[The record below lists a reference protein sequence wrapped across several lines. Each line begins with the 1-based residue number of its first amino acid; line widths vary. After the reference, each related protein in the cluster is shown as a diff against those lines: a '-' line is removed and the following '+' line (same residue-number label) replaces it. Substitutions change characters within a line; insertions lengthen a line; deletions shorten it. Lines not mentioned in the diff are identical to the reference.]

1 MLKTE
6 LRDWQ
11 KEAATKC
18 LKWYTKK
25 KDNKFV
31 INAAPGTGKTICS
44 IAIVNELIQQNQIDR
59 VIVIAP
65 LGTVVKQWANKY
77 KELTGR
83 WMQRKTEL
91 SDDIGIDICCT
102 WMSVKTLL
110 DGFQKICNEKRT
122 MVICDEHHH
131 AAVKATWGLSADGAF
146 KNAKYVLI
154 LTGTPIR
161 SDSEEPVW
169 FSYRGGQLSHP
180 EDGQYILTYG
190 ESIKLGYCR
199 PITFGRHEGNFNI
212 YDVKG
217 GQKLGA
223 VSGKGA
229 KEIEDAV
236 RGTVAEK
243 ILQEEQRFYS
253 CAITPIWKKDGTPDE
268 DSYQASMLR
277 EGISKLEN
285 RRNRLPVAG
294 GLVIAPNIDT
304 AEYMGKLLE
313 KITGKKPIVVH
324 TGEGCD
330 NPEDDIQ
337 RFDKQ
342 TENDWIVSV
351 DMIGEG
357 VDIQRLRVLV
367 YLPRA
372 RTELKFRQAMG
383 RVVRKYEGY
392 AEDDSSAYVV
402 MPAFEIFDQYARRV
416 EEEMPGEH
424 LKPPKPT
431 KKCPSCETENKR
443 EAKKCI
449 SESCDYEFPTSG
461 PRYKK
466 CQDEDCGAL
475 NPISAKS
482 CQECGKD
489 FGVEFDIA
497 LTEVFREGAIAR
509 GMDISEEEVEGAE
522 KIADAFYDM
531 AKVSGNPAIIKLLN
545 EHTPESLMKFYDEIG
560 KLIKTAKKM
569 DTNKDGIITPKER
582 EEFHKKKKKK
592 DE

>member
-1 MLKTE
+1 MNID

-18 LKWYTKK
+18 LKWYTQN

-44 IAIVNELIQQNQIDR
+44 ISIVNELIKQDQIDR

-65 LGTVVKQWANKY
+65 LGTVVKQWADKY
-77 KELTGR
+77 KDLTGR
-83 WMQRKTEL
+83 WMQKTTEL
-91 SDDIGIDICCT
+91 SEDKGIDICCT
-102 WMSVKTLL
+102 WASVKSLL

-131 AAVKATWGLSADGAF
+131 AAVKAAWGMSADGAF

-169 FSYRGGQLSHP
+169 FTYRGGQLNHP
-180 EDGQYILTYG
+180 KDGMFTLTYG
-190 ESIKLGYCR
+190 EAISLGYCR
-199 PITFGRHEGNFNI
+199 PITFGRHEANFNI
-212 YDVKG
+212 FDVKG
-217 GQKLGA
+217 GEKLGA

-229 KEIEDAV
+229 EEIEEAIK
-236 RGTVAEK
+236 GSYAEK
-243 ILQEEQRFYS
+243 MLQESNRFYS
-253 CAITPIWKKDGTPDE
+253 CAITPIFKNDGTPDE
-268 DSYQASMLR
+268 NSYQASMLR
-277 EGISKLEN
+277 EGIAKLED
-285 RRNRLPVAG
+285 RKNRLPVAG
-294 GLVIAPNIDT
+294 GLVIAPNIQT

-313 KITGKKPIVVH
+313 MLTGKKPVVVH

-337 RFDKQ
+337 RFDKVKD
-342 TENDWIVSV
+342 NDWIVSV

-383 RVVRKYEGY
+383 RVVRKYEGL

-402 MPAFEIFDQYARRV
+402 MPAFDIFDQYARRV
-416 EEEMPGEH
+416 MEEMPGEH

-443 EAKKCI
+443 DAKTCI
-449 SESCDYEFPTSG
+449 SKSCDHEFPIAE

-466 CQDEDCGAL
+466 CKDEDCGAL
-475 NPISAKS
+475 NPIGAKS
-482 CQECGKD
+482 CQECGEE

-497 LTEVFREGAIAR
+497 LTEVFREGGITE
-509 GMDISEEEVEGAE
+509 GFDITEEDMQGAE

-531 AKVSGNPAIIKLLN
+531 AKVSNNPSILKLLK
-545 EHTPESLMKFYDEIG
+545 EKTPEALMKYYDELG
-560 KLIKTAKKM
+560 KLITEAKKQ
-569 DTNKDGIITPKER
+569 
-582 EEFHKKKKKK
+582 KKT
-592 DE
+592 D

>member
-1 MLKTE
+1 MNIE

-18 LKWYTKK
+18 LKWYTQN

-44 IAIVNELIQQNQIDR
+44 ISIVNELIKQDQIDR

-65 LGTVVKQWANKY
+65 LGTVVKQWAEKY
-77 KELTGR
+77 KDLTGR
-83 WMQRKTEL
+83 WMQKTTEL
-91 SDDIGIDICCT
+91 GEDKGIDICCT
-102 WMSVKTLL
+102 WASVKSLL

-131 AAVKATWGLSADGAF
+131 AAVKAAWGMSADGAF

-169 FSYRGGQLSHP
+169 FTYRGGQLNHP
-180 EDGQYILTYG
+180 KDGMFTLTYG
-190 ESIKLGYCR
+190 EAISLGYCR
-199 PITFGRHEGNFNI
+199 PITFGRHEANFNI
-212 YDVKG
+212 FDVKG
-217 GQKLGA
+217 GEKLGA

-229 KEIEDAV
+229 EEIEEAI
-236 RGTVAEK
+236 RGSYAEK
-243 ILQEEQRFYS
+243 MLQETNRFYS
-253 CAITPIWKKDGTPDE
+253 CAITPIFKNDGKPDE
-268 DSYQASMLR
+268 NSYQASMLR
-277 EGISKLEN
+277 EGIAKLED
-285 RRNRLPVAG
+285 RKNRLPVAG
-294 GLVIAPNIDT
+294 GLVIAPNIPT

-313 KITGKKPIVVH
+313 MLTGKKPVVVH

-337 RFDKQ
+337 RFDKVHD
-342 TENDWIVSV
+342 NDWIVSV

-383 RVVRKYEGY
+383 RVVRRYEGM

-402 MPAFEIFDQYARRV
+402 MPAFDIFDEYARRV
-416 EEEMPGEH
+416 MEEMPGEH
-424 LKPPKPT
+424 LRPPRPT

-443 EAKKCI
+443 DAKTCI
-449 SESCDYEFPTSG
+449 SKSCDHEFPTAE

-466 CQDEDCGAL
+466 CKDEDCGAL
-475 NPISAKS
+475 NPIGAKS
-482 CQECGKD
+482 CQECGEE

-497 LTEVFREGAIAR
+497 LTEVFREGGISE
-509 GMDISEEEVEGAE
+509 GFDISEEDMQGAE
-522 KIADAFYDM
+522 TEK
-531 AKVSGNPAIIKLLN
+531 SW
-545 EHTPESLMKFYDEIG
+545 
-560 KLIKTAKKM
+560 
-569 DTNKDGIITPKER
+569 KDLVE
-582 EEFHKKKKKK
+582 
-592 DE
+592 

>member
-1 MLKTE
+1 MNID

-18 LKWYTKK
+18 LKWYTQN

-44 IAIVNELIQQNQIDR
+44 ISIVNELIKQDQIDR

-65 LGTVVKQWANKY
+65 LGTVVKQWADKY
-77 KELTGR
+77 KDLTGR
-83 WMQRKTEL
+83 WMQKTTEL
-91 SDDIGIDICCT
+91 SEDKGIDICCT
-102 WMSVKTLL
+102 WASVKSLL

-131 AAVKATWGLSADGAF
+131 AAVKAAWGMSADGAF

-169 FSYRGGQLSHP
+169 FTYRGGQLNHP
-180 EDGQYILTYG
+180 KDGMFTLTYG
-190 ESIKLGYCR
+190 EAISLGYCR
-199 PITFGRHEGNFNI
+199 PITFGRHEANFNI
-212 YDVKG
+212 FDVKG
-217 GQKLGA
+217 GEKLGA

-229 KEIEDAV
+229 EEIEEAIK
-236 RGTVAEK
+236 GSYAEK
-243 ILQEEQRFYS
+243 MLQETNRFYS
-253 CAITPIWKKDGTPDE
+253 CAITPIFKNDGTPDE
-268 DSYQASMLR
+268 NSYQASMLR
-277 EGISKLEN
+277 EGIAKLED
-285 RRNRLPVAG
+285 RKNRLPVAG
-294 GLVIAPNIDT
+294 GLVIAPNIQT

-313 KITGKKPIVVH
+313 MLTGKKPVVVH

-337 RFDKQ
+337 RFDKVKD
-342 TENDWIVSV
+342 NDWIVSV

-383 RVVRKYEGY
+383 RVVRKYEGL

-402 MPAFEIFDQYARRV
+402 MPAFDIFDQYARRV
-416 EEEMPGEH
+416 MEEMPGEH

-443 EAKKCI
+443 DAKTCI
-449 SESCDYEFPTSG
+449 SKSCDHEFSIAE

-466 CQDEDCGAL
+466 CKDEDCGAL
-475 NPISAKS
+475 NPIGAKS
-482 CQECGKD
+482 CQECGEE

-497 LTEVFREGAIAR
+497 LTEVFREGGITE
-509 GMDISEEEVEGAE
+509 GFDITEEDMQGAE

-531 AKVSGNPAIIKLLN
+531 AKVSNNPSILKLLK
-545 EHTPESLMKFYDEIG
+545 EKTPEALMKYYDELG
-560 KLIKTAKKM
+560 KLITEAKKQ
-569 DTNKDGIITPKER
+569 
-582 EEFHKKKKKK
+582 KKT
-592 DE
+592 D

>member
-1 MLKTE
+1 MNIK

-18 LKWYTKK
+18 LKWYTQN

-44 IAIVNELIQQNQIDR
+44 ISIVNELIKQDQIDR

-65 LGTVVKQWANKY
+65 LGTVVKQWADKY
-77 KELTGR
+77 KDLTGR
-83 WMQRKTEL
+83 WMQKTTEL
-91 SDDIGIDICCT
+91 GEDKGIDICCT
-102 WMSVKTLL
+102 WASVKNLL

-131 AAVKATWGLSADGAF
+131 AAVQAAWGMSADGAF

-169 FSYRGGQLSHP
+169 FTYRGGQLNHP
-180 EDGQYILTYG
+180 KDGMFTLTYG
-190 ESIKLGYCR
+190 EAISLGYCR
-199 PITFGRHEGNFNI
+199 PITFGRHEANFNI
-212 YDVKG
+212 FDVKG
-217 GQKLGA
+217 GEKLGA

-229 KEIEDAV
+229 EEIEEAIK
-236 RGTVAEK
+236 GSYAEK
-243 ILQEEQRFYS
+243 MLQETNRFYS
-253 CAITPIWKKDGTPDE
+253 CAITPILKNDGTPDE
-268 DSYQASMLR
+268 NSYQASMLR
-277 EGISKLEN
+277 EGIAKLED
-285 RRNRLPVAG
+285 RKNRLPVAG
-294 GLVIAPNIDT
+294 GLVIAPNIHT
-304 AEYMGKLLE
+304 AEYMGKLIEIL
-313 KITGKKPIVVH
+313 TGKKPVVVH
-324 TGEGCD
+324 TGDGCD

-337 RFDKQ
+337 RFDKVKD
-342 TENDWIVSV
+342 NDWIVSV

-383 RVVRKYEGY
+383 RVVRKYEGL

-402 MPAFEIFDQYARRV
+402 MPAFDIFDQYARRV
-416 EEEMPGEH
+416 MEEMPGEH

-443 EAKKCI
+443 EAKTCI
-449 SESCDYEFPTSG
+449 SKSCDHEFPTAE

-466 CQDEDCGAL
+466 CKDEECGAL
-475 NPISAKS
+475 NPIGAKS
-482 CQECGKD
+482 CQQCGEE

-497 LTEVFREGAIAR
+497 LTEVFREGGISE
-509 GMDISEEEVEGAE
+509 GFDISEEDMQGAE

-531 AKVSGNPAIIKLLN
+531 AKVSNNPSILKLLK
-545 EHTPESLMKFYDEIG
+545 EKTPESLMKYYDELG
-560 KLIKTAKKM
+560 KLIA
-569 DTNKDGIITPKER
+569 EA
-582 EEFHKKKKKK
+582 KKKKGN
-592 DE
+592 

>member
-1 MLKTE
+1 MNID

-18 LKWYTKK
+18 LKWYTQN

-44 IAIVNELIQQNQIDR
+44 ISIVNELIKQDQIDR

-65 LGTVVKQWANKY
+65 LGTVVKQWADKY
-77 KELTGR
+77 KDLTGR
-83 WMQRKTEL
+83 WMQKTTEL
-91 SDDIGIDICCT
+91 SEDKGIDICCT
-102 WMSVKTLL
+102 WASVKSLL

-131 AAVKATWGLSADGAF
+131 AAVKAAWGMSADGAF

-169 FSYRGGQLSHP
+169 FTYRGGQLNHP
-180 EDGQYILTYG
+180 KDGMFTLTYG
-190 ESIKLGYCR
+190 EAISLGYCR
-199 PITFGRHEGNFNI
+199 PITFGRHEANFNI
-212 YDVKG
+212 FDVKG
-217 GQKLGA
+217 GEKLGA

-229 KEIEDAV
+229 EEIEEAIK
-236 RGTVAEK
+236 GSYAEK
-243 ILQEEQRFYS
+243 MLQETNRFYS
-253 CAITPIWKKDGTPDE
+253 CAITPIFKNDGTPDE
-268 DSYQASMLR
+268 NSYQASMLR
-277 EGISKLEN
+277 EGIAKLED
-285 RRNRLPVAG
+285 RKNRLPVAG
-294 GLVIAPNIDT
+294 GLVIAPNIQT

-313 KITGKKPIVVH
+313 MLTGKKPVVVH

-337 RFDKQ
+337 RFDKVKD
-342 TENDWIVSV
+342 NDWIVSV

-383 RVVRKYEGY
+383 RVVRKYEGL

-402 MPAFEIFDQYARRV
+402 MPAFDIFDQYARRV
-416 EEEMPGEH
+416 MEEMPGEH

-443 EAKKCI
+443 DAKTCI
-449 SESCDYEFPTSG
+449 SKSCDHEFPIAE

-466 CQDEDCGAL
+466 CKDEDCGAL
-475 NPISAKS
+475 NPIGAKS
-482 CQECGKD
+482 CQECGEE

-497 LTEVFREGAIAR
+497 LTEVFREGGITE
-509 GMDISEEEVEGAE
+509 GFDITEEDMQGAE

-531 AKVSGNPAIIKLLN
+531 AKVSNNPSILKLLK
-545 EHTPESLMKFYDEIG
+545 EKTPEALMKYYDELG
-560 KLIKTAKKM
+560 KLITEAKKQ
-569 DTNKDGIITPKER
+569 
-582 EEFHKKKKKK
+582 KKT
-592 DE
+592 D

>member
-1 MLKTE
+1 MNID

-18 LKWYTKK
+18 LKWYTQN

-44 IAIVNELIQQNQIDR
+44 ISIVNELIKQDQIDR

-65 LGTVVKQWANKY
+65 LGTVVKQWADKY
-77 KELTGR
+77 KDLTGR
-83 WMQRKTEL
+83 WMQKTTEL
-91 SDDIGIDICCT
+91 SEDKGIDICCT
-102 WMSVKTLL
+102 WASVKSLL

-131 AAVKATWGLSADGAF
+131 AAVKAAWGMSADGAF

-169 FSYRGGQLSHP
+169 FTYRGGQLNHP
-180 EDGQYILTYG
+180 KDGMFTLTYG
-190 ESIKLGYCR
+190 EAISLGYCR
-199 PITFGRHEGNFNI
+199 PITFGRHEANFNI
-212 YDVKG
+212 FDVKG
-217 GQKLGA
+217 GEKLGA

-229 KEIEDAV
+229 EEIEEAIK
-236 RGTVAEK
+236 GSYAEK
-243 ILQEEQRFYS
+243 MLQETNRFYS
-253 CAITPIWKKDGTPDE
+253 CAITPIFKNDGTPDE
-268 DSYQASMLR
+268 NSYQASMLR
-277 EGISKLEN
+277 EGIAKLED
-285 RRNRLPVAG
+285 RKNRLPVAG
-294 GLVIAPNIDT
+294 GLVIAPNIQT

-313 KITGKKPIVVH
+313 MLTGKKPVVVH

-337 RFDKQ
+337 RFDKVKD
-342 TENDWIVSV
+342 NDWIVSV

-383 RVVRKYEGY
+383 RVVRKYEGL

-402 MPAFEIFDQYARRV
+402 MPAFDIFDQYARRV
-416 EEEMPGEH
+416 MEEMPGEH

-443 EAKKCI
+443 DAKTCI
-449 SESCDYEFPTSG
+449 SKSCDHEFPIAE

-466 CQDEDCGAL
+466 CKDEDCGAL
-475 NPISAKS
+475 NPIGAKS
-482 CQECGKD
+482 CQECGEE

-497 LTEVFREGAIAR
+497 LTEVFREGGITE
-509 GMDISEEEVEGAE
+509 GFDITEEDMQGAE

-531 AKVSGNPAIIKLLN
+531 AKVSNNPSILKLLK

-560 KLIKTAKKM
+560 KMINQAKKV
-569 DTNKDGIITPKER
+569 DKN
-582 EEFHKKKKKK
+582 
-592 DE
+592 

>member
-1 MLKTE
+1 MNID

-18 LKWYTKK
+18 LKWYTQN

-44 IAIVNELIQQNQIDR
+44 ISIVNELIKQDQIDR

-65 LGTVVKQWANKY
+65 LGTVVKQWADKY
-77 KELTGR
+77 KDLTGR
-83 WMQRKTEL
+83 WMQKTTEL
-91 SDDIGIDICCT
+91 SEDKGIDICCT
-102 WMSVKTLL
+102 WASVKSLL

-131 AAVKATWGLSADGAF
+131 AAVKAAWGMSADGAF

-161 SDSEEPVW
+161 SDFEEPVW
-169 FSYRGGQLSHP
+169 FTYRGGQLNHP
-180 EDGQYILTYG
+180 KDGMFTLTYG
-190 ESIKLGYCR
+190 EAISLGYCR
-199 PITFGRHEGNFNI
+199 PITFGRHEANFNI
-212 YDVKG
+212 FDVKG
-217 GQKLGA
+217 GEKLGA

-229 KEIEDAV
+229 EEIEEAIK
-236 RGTVAEK
+236 GSYAEK
-243 ILQEEQRFYS
+243 MLQETNRFYS
-253 CAITPIWKKDGTPDE
+253 CAITPIFKNDGTPDE
-268 DSYQASMLR
+268 NSYQASMLR
-277 EGISKLEN
+277 EGIAKLED
-285 RRNRLPVAG
+285 RKNRLPVAG
-294 GLVIAPNIDT
+294 GLVIAPNIQT

-313 KITGKKPIVVH
+313 MLTGKKPVVVH

-337 RFDKQ
+337 RFDKVKD
-342 TENDWIVSV
+342 NDWIVSV

-383 RVVRKYEGY
+383 RVVRKYEGL

-402 MPAFEIFDQYARRV
+402 MPAFDIFDQYARRV
-416 EEEMPGEH
+416 MEEMPGEH

-443 EAKKCI
+443 DAKTCI
-449 SESCDYEFPTSG
+449 SKSCDHEFPIAE

-466 CQDEDCGAL
+466 CKDEDCGAL
-475 NPISAKS
+475 NPIGAKS
-482 CQECGKD
+482 CQECGEE

-497 LTEVFREGAIAR
+497 LTEVFREGGITE
-509 GMDISEEEVEGAE
+509 GFDITEEDMQGAE

-531 AKVSGNPAIIKLLN
+531 AKVSNNPSILKLLK
-545 EHTPESLMKFYDEIG
+545 EKTPEALMKYYDELG
-560 KLIKTAKKM
+560 KLITEAKKQ
-569 DTNKDGIITPKER
+569 
-582 EEFHKKKKKK
+582 KKT
-592 DE
+592 D